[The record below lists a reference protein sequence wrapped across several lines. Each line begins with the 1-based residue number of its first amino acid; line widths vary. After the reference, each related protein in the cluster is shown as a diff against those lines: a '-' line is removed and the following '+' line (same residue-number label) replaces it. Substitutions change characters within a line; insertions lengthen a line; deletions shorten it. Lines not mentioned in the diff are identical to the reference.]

1 MFPFIYRRQTVQ
13 AEPGPRRVPR
23 KWAAVVEKN
32 HLHVEDE
39 VLTCRRA
46 AGQPAQAEWLAGR
59 PARQMVRWADGQ
71 MDLEARRWALLNL
84 GFKGAIEMPLL
95 IVHLAQ
101 DHVVLQEEF
110 VSHAKS
116 RKKNQEKRGLSVR
129 SQPGPGGGT
138 RMGGGDADE
147 LAPGTSQRYREQAT
161 ASLSITLS
169 IPCSLGC

>member
-39 VLTCRRA
+39 VLTCRTA

-71 MDLEARRWALLNL
+71 MDLEARCWALLNL

-116 RKKNQEKRGLSVR
+116 RKNIKRKGAISEVPAWPR
-129 SQPGPGGGT
+129 RWDTHG
-138 RMGGGDADE
+138 RW
-147 LAPGTSQRYREQAT
+147 
-161 ASLSITLS
+161 
-169 IPCSLGC
+169 